1 MMMIEVR
8 ARYVLFLGSGFCG
21 RCSGGWVDGVCRVPL
36 VVLYLV
42 WLVGVCL
49 RVTWSGGLYVW
60 L

>member
-8 ARYVLFLGSGFCG
+8 ARYVLFLGSGFCE
-21 RCSGGWVDGVCRVPL
+21 RCPGGWVDGVVPL

-42 WLVGVCL
+42 WLVDVCL
-49 RVTWSGGLYVW
+49 RMRWGGGLCVW